1 MVWPRS
7 ITATCPESEPR
18 PAGRTTMAYRVELD
32 VLDELD
38 PGVVATHAAA
48 PAGER
53 TSELTGSDKG
63 TFIVRR
69 AATSAILTQYL
80 TMLSHSG
87 PGSYLP
93 QAAADAK
100 PSADSSATNVPAI
113 RRRCIS
119 SLGGYSPPLV
129 ALSPIATDRPFGRRH
144 A

>member
-1 MVWPRS
+1 MAWPRS

-18 PAGRTTMAYRVELD
+18 PEGRTTMAYRVELD
-32 VLDELD
+32 ELD
-38 PGVVATHAAA
+38 PGVGATHAAA

-53 TSELTGSDKG
+53 PSELTGPDKG